1 MVAVARW
8 IAKLA
13 THCLLDALGQYPNY
27 EAKSEL
33 ELEECEALKKEL
45 TEKLK
50 AVCEKETL
58 SIENLARAKDESA
71 ATSRIIGFAIAKV
84 GRFLNCSMVDAL
96 I

>member
-13 THCLLDALGQYPNY
+13 THCLLDALGQYPDY
-27 EAKSEL
+27 EVKSVL
-33 ELEECEALKKEL
+33 ELEECEARKKEL
-45 TEKLK
+45 T

-58 SIENLARAKDESA
+58 SKENLARAKDESA